1 MLRVGRSIGAYSQ
14 KSAIRAV
21 SSHSFVL
28 KQRGLPSAKE
38 MQDASALC
46 EFAGTKDLPAMKKLL
61 AGGASVNSADYDF
74 RTPLHIA
81 AAAGNAD
88 VVKMLLDNNAIN
100 IFDRFGGLPIHDAQR
115 GNHFKCI
122 NLLKNQSTS
131 LESMFVEGKH
141 MDQQV
146 QKVFDLI
153 SNEGVFS
160 FSLIMAE
167 IDNYYNRLGLDPIYF
182 ELFTPT
188 QIAKHIHSFIAAK
201 KVALISQTPQKLR
214 VDMQSDDNYVAIYT
228 DEEHQSVEKAV
239 TDFMES
245 SPDAF
250 HTTFMRSKQ
259 PAIDGMD
266 QHLCI
271 YHVHRT
277 KFENPMENSDDIYL
291 TASADYLKTKPQSVI
306 DENAI
311 LMHEAMT
318 KPHPVIHITDVPGT
332 NLKNLRIGHRTERQ
346 KNAGEHEVFSQQLHE
361 VHARL
366 GITDNVTKKYVDT
379 FSNGLTIYSVFF
391 QADDEI
397 TKKVLQYS
405 SLAFLLPESIMT
417 PYFMN
422 GDISGHEYLYYHAVA
437 RFAYYFHAENNE
449 NFNELFKYFKNDK
462 ANADKLLSLGQ
473 SLGSETHSLPVLYS
487 VMMRNLPVC
496 KAMFIDMSKNMRGA
510 HDGYEYPNMVDVI
523 NKVRDPGDREI
534 LHTMQLFN
542 KSLTSTNLWGEDKSA
557 VAYRIDPKHFLGAH
571 RVPEIPFAVYMVLG
585 YDFTGFHIRF
595 RDISRGGVRVIL
607 SNKENYVH
615 NRQTQFQENFNLAY
629 TQKNKNKD
637 IPESGSK
644 GTILMKQGKN
654 DKANLAFSQYVDSI
668 MDICLEAPGVPKS
681 DTEEVIFLGPDENT
695 AHLMDGACTYTQDRN
710 YGYWRAFTTGKS
722 PTLGGIPHDTYGMTT
737 RSVRQF
743 VEGTM
748 RKLKLDELECTKLI
762 IGGPDGDLGSNEIL
776 LSKEKILGV
785 VDGSGVL
792 CDPNGLERSAL
803 EDLAHKRVMIKDWA
817 GKLSP
822 DGFLVLIDD
831 ANVTLPCGELVENGL
846 DFRNKFH
853 LWGNLKADF
862 FVPCGG
868 RPQSVNIDNVS
879 QLFEADGVTPRFK
892 NIVEGANLFITDAAR
907 NYLQDR
913 GVPLF
918 KDASTNKGGVTS
930 SSLEVLAGL
939 AMDDH
944 EFQEH
949 MCVRDD
955 GSIPGFY
962 SQYVDEIINIV
973 EANARKEF
981 EYIWDIAYAGDQKG
995 DRKRSTDCTDALS
1008 GAMNDLNDTVS
1019 ASNLYDNVPLRN
1031 LVLSSH
1037 IPECLVNKV
1046 GMETIIERVPENYL
1060 RAIFSMGIASKF
1072 IYQYGEVDSPYFF
1085 YKFMEEMQNYA
1096 EKSHS
1101 ANMHDNTSDTEQST
1115 GNLASGYQDVKD
1127 RKNV

>member
-1 MLRVGRSIGAYSQ
+1 MLRFGRTIGAVSH
-14 KSAIRAV
+14 KSLMARAV
-21 SSHSFVL
+21 SSHTFQL
-28 KQRGLPSAKE
+28 KQRNLPSIKE
-38 MQDASALC
+38 MGDASALC
-46 EFAGTKDLPAMKKLL
+46 ELASTKDLDGLKKLVA
-61 AGGASVNSADYDF
+61 AGANVNATDYDF

-81 AAAGNAD
+81 AAAGNPD
-88 VVKMLLDNNAIN
+88 VVAWLLENKAVN

-115 GNHFKCI
+115 GNHFKCV
-122 NLLKNQSTS
+122 NLLKTQSTS
-131 LESMFVEGKH
+131 LDSMFVDGMS
-141 MDQQV
+141 MDTQV

-182 ELFTPT
+182 DLFTPT

-214 VDMQSDDNYVAIYT
+214 VDMQNPDNYVAIYT
-228 DEEHQSVEKAV
+228 DEEHAQVENAI
-239 TDFMES
+239 TEYMES

-259 PAIDGMD
+259 PAIEGMD

-277 KFENPMENSDDIYL
+277 KFENPGDTSSDIYL
-291 TASADYLKTKPQSVI
+291 TSSSDYLKTKPQNVI
-306 DENAI
+306 DENSK
-311 LMHEAMT
+311 LMDEAMV
-318 KPHPVIHITDVPGT
+318 KPFPVIHITDVPGT

-346 KNAGEHEVFSQQLHE
+346 KNQGEHEVFSRQLHE
-361 VHARL
+361 IHARL
-366 GITDNVTKKYVDT
+366 GITDTTTKKYVDT
-379 FSNGLTIYSVFF
+379 FSNGLTIYSIFF
-391 QADDEI
+391 EAADEVV
-397 TKKVLQYS
+397 KKVMSYS
-405 SLAFLLPESIMT
+405 SLAFLLPETIIS
-417 PYFMN
+417 PHFMN
-422 GDISGHEYLYYHAVA
+422 GNMSGHEYLYYHAVA
-437 RFAYYFHAENNE
+437 RFAYYFHAEHNE
-449 NFNELFKYFKNDK
+449 NFEELFKYFKNDK
-462 ANADKLLSLGQ
+462 VNADKLLTLGQ
-473 SLGSETHSLPVLYS
+473 SLGTEVHSLPVLYG
-487 VMMRNLPVC
+487 VMLRNLNIC
-496 KAMFIDMSKNMRGA
+496 KAMFIDMSRNMRGPKA
-510 HDGYEYPNMVDVI
+510 DYEYPNVDNLI

-534 LHTMQLFN
+534 LRTMNLFN
-542 KSLTSTNLWGEDKSA
+542 KSLTSTNLWVQDKAA
-557 VAYRIDPKHFLGAH
+557 VSYRMDPSHFLGAH
-571 RVPEIPFAVYMVLG
+571 RVPEIPFAIYMVLG
-585 YDFTGFHIRF
+585 YDFTGFHVRF

-607 SNKENYVH
+607 SNDESYVH

-654 DKANLAFSQYVDSI
+654 SKANLAFGQYVDSI

-681 DTEEVIFLGPDENT
+681 DAAEVIFLGPDENT
-695 AHLMDGACTYTQDRN
+695 AHLMDGACHYTKERN

-722 PTLGGIPHDTYGMTT
+722 NTLGGIPHDTYGMTT

-743 VEGTM
+743 VEGVM
-748 RKLKLDELECTKLI
+748 RKKGLPEEECTKLI

-776 LSKEKILGV
+776 LSKEKILGI

-792 CDPNGLERSAL
+792 CDPNGLDRAAL
-803 EDLAHKRVMIKDWA
+803 EDLAHSRVMIKNYK
-817 GKLSP
+817 GKLSS
-822 DGFLVLIDD
+822 DGFMVLIDD
-831 ANVTLPCGELVENGL
+831 TDITLPSGEKVESGL

-868 RPQSVNIDNVS
+868 RPQSVNIDNVAH
-879 QLFEADGVTPRFK
+879 LFEKDGVTPRFK

-939 AMDDH
+939 AMEDNQ
-944 EFQEH
+944 FQEH

-955 GSIPGFY
+955 GTVPEFY
-962 SQYVDEIINIV
+962 KEYVNEIIIV
-973 EANARKEF
+973 ETNARKEF
-981 EYIWDIAYAGDQKG
+981 EYIWQIAYADSQKNNG
-995 DRKRSTDCTDALS
+995 DRMRSTDCTDRLS

-1019 ASNLYDNVPLRN
+1019 ASDLYDNVPLRK

-1037 IPECLVNKV
+1037 IPSCLIKEV
-1046 GMETIIERVPENYL
+1046 GLDTIMERVPDNYL

-1085 YKFMEEMQNYA
+1085 YKFMEEVQR
-1096 EKSHS
+1096 E
-1101 ANMHDNTSDTEQST
+1101 ANQHAGGVAQK
-1115 GNLASGYQDVKD
+1115 GYQDKVE
-1127 RKNV
+1127 

>member
-1 MLRVGRSIGAYSQ
+1 M
-14 KSAIRAV
+14 
-21 SSHSFVL
+21 
-28 KQRGLPSAKE
+28 
-38 MQDASALC
+38 DA
-46 EFAGTKDLPAMKKLL
+46 
-61 AGGASVNSADYDF
+61 
-74 RTPLHIA
+74 H
-81 AAAGNAD
+81 
-88 VVKMLLDNNAIN
+88 
-100 IFDRFGGLPIHDAQR
+100 
-115 GNHFKCI
+115 
-122 NLLKNQSTS
+122 
-131 LESMFVEGKH
+131 
-141 MDQQV
+141 V

-160 FSLIMAE
+160 FSLIMTE

-188 QIAKHIHSFIAAK
+188 QISKHIHSFIAAK

-228 DEEHQSVEKAV
+228 DEEHQRVENDV
-239 TDFMES
+239 TEFMES

-259 PAIDGMD
+259 PAIEGMD

-277 KFENPMENSDDIYL
+277 KFENPVETSDDIYL
-291 TASADYLKTKPQSVI
+291 AASADFLKTKPQSVI
-306 DENAI
+306 DENSN
-311 LMHEAMT
+311 LMHEAMV
-318 KPHPVIHITDVPGT
+318 KPFPVIHISDVSGT

-346 KNAGEHEVFSQQLHE
+346 KNSGEHEVFSRQLHE
-361 VHARL
+361 IHARL
-366 GITDNVTKKYVDT
+366 GVTSTITKKYVDT
-379 FSNGLTIYSVFF
+379 FSNGLTIYSLFF
-391 QADDEI
+391 VASDDVV
-397 TKKVLQYS
+397 KRVMQYS
-405 SLAFLLPESIMT
+405 SLAFLLPETIIS

-422 GDISGHEYLYYHAVA
+422 GNISGHEYLYYHAVA

-462 ANADKLLSLGQ
+462 VNSDKLLTLGQ
-473 SLGSETHSLPVLYS
+473 SLGTETHSLPVLYG
-487 VMMRNLPVC
+487 VMLRNLPVC
-496 KAMFIDMSKNMRGA
+496 KAMFVDMSRNMRGA
-510 HDGYEYPNMVDVI
+510 FKDYDYPNLDEVI
-523 NKVRDPGDREI
+523 SKVRDPGDREI
-534 LHTMQLFN
+534 LRTMNLFN
-542 KSLTSTNLWGEDKSA
+542 KSMTSTNLWGEDKAA
-557 VAYRIDPKHFLGAH
+557 VAYRIDPIHFLGAH
-571 RVPEIPFAVYMVLG
+571 RVPEIPFAIYMVLG

-607 SNKENYVH
+607 SNKENYIH
-615 NRQTQFQENFNLAY
+615 NRQTQFQENFNLAF

-654 DKANLAFSQYVDSI
+654 SKANLAFSQYVDSI

-681 DTEEVIFLGPDENT
+681 SEAEVIFLGPDENT
-695 AHLMDGACTYTQDRN
+695 AHLMDSACTYTQERD

-722 PTLGGIPHDTYGMTT
+722 STLGGIPHDTYGMTT

-748 RKLKLDELECTKLI
+748 RKLNLREEECTKLI

-776 LSKEKILGV
+776 LSKEKIIGV

-803 EDLAHKRVMIKDWA
+803 EDLAHKRVMIKDWG
-817 GKLSP
+817 GKLSS

-831 ANVTLPCGELVENGL
+831 INVTLPSGENVENGL

-879 QLFEADGVTPRFK
+879 QLFEADDITPRFK

-939 AMDDH
+939 AMDDIQ
-944 EFQEH
+944 FQEH
-949 MCVRDD
+949 MCVRED
-955 GSIPGFY
+955 GSIPDFY
-962 SQYVDEIINIV
+962 GQYVNEIIEIV
-973 EANARKEF
+973 ENNARKEF
-981 EYIWDIAYAGDQKG
+981 EYIWDIAYADNHKGG
-995 DRKRSTDCTDALS
+995 DRRRSTDCTDALS

-1019 ASNLYDNVPLRN
+1019 ASNLYDNVPLRKF
-1031 LVLSSH
+1031 VLASH
-1037 IPECLVNKV
+1037 IPSCLVNEV
-1046 GMETIIERVPENYL
+1046 GMDNIIKRVPDNYL

-1085 YKFMEEMQNYA
+1085 YKFMEEMQ
-1096 EKSHS
+1096 
-1101 ANMHDNTSDTEQST
+1101 HDADSYDDDSMKPPTIVQ
-1115 GNLASGYQDVKD
+1115 
-1127 RKNV
+1127 